1 MTLHPSEG
9 RAGCP
14 CGYLRTAEQSQRL
27 VAIRDSWGNPGIPK
41 DSGRKQAMQ
50 MWKAKSASHIRTASA
65 TAARDGRSE
74 YKSRDPAIVFPMA
87 ESAQKDFAIS
97 FSDG

>member
-14 CGYLRTAEQSQRL
+14 CGYLRTVEQSQRL
-27 VAIRDSWGNPGIPK
+27 VALRDSWGNPSILAN
-41 DSGRKQAMQ
+41 SERKQAMQ

-65 TAARDGRSE
+65 AAARDGRSE
-74 YKSRDPAIVFPMA
+74 LKRRDTAIVFP
-87 ESAQKDFAIS
+87 
-97 FSDG
+97 DG